1 MASSTTVAHN
11 FLDTHVVP
19 NHEEWLVQPTDLRLA
34 MNAVLS
40 LYHMADHFWHAY
52 GQTDPDRTF
61 HTARAG
67 EFRAEMAR
75 RDSRFA
81 VLRDVAEAH
90 KHMRLDRPVRTVTES
105 SQTAVGSTGYGEAGY
120 GTGPFGGGPSIVVV
134 LDDGSKQHL
143 SNLAY
148 EVRQLWI
155 SMLT

>member
-1 MASSTTVAHN
+1 MARSTTAAHE
-11 FLDTHVVP
+11 FFDTHVVP
-19 NHEEWLVQPTDLRLA
+19 NHDEWLGQPTDLRQA

-52 GQTDPDRTF
+52 GEADPGRTF

-75 RDSRFA
+75 RYNLFA
-81 VLRDVAEAH
+81 ILRDVAEAH
-90 KHMRLDRPVRTVTES
+90 KHMRLDRSVRSVTES

-120 GTGPFGGGPSIVVV
+120 GTGPYGGGPSIVVL

-143 SNLAY
+143 SYLAH